1 MGAGRVIAVDQ
12 VGYRLAFAREY
23 NNVETVDFSEHE
35 DVLAELKRITDGRGA
50 DVCIEAVGCE
60 ASGSYAQKLSGAMK
74 LQAGSPTAL
83 FWSIHAARRGGRVSI
98 VGVYGPPANLFP
110 VGVAMNKNLTL
121 RLGQCNVRRYMPH
134 LLDLIRAGTIDA
146 KGIIS
151 HRFPL
156 DQAPEAYEMFQK
168 KQDEC
173 IKCVLI
179 PAHAQA

>member
-1 MGAGRVIAVDQ
+1 M
-12 VGYRLAFAREY
+12 
-23 NNVETVDFSEHE
+23 
-35 DVLAELKRITDGRGA
+35 TDGRGA
-50 DVCIEAVGCE
+50 DVCIDCVGCE
-60 ASGSYAQKLSGAMK
+60 ASGSLTHSLSGQAMI
-74 LQAGSPTAL
+74 QAGAPTAL
-83 FWSIHAARRGGRVSI
+83 FWAVHTARRGGKVSI

-121 RLGQCNVRRYMPH
+121 RLAQCNTRRYMPH
-134 LLDLIRAGTIDA
+134 LLDLIRQGVIDA

-156 DQAPEAYEMFQK
+156 EEAPEAYRLFAR

-179 PAHAQA
+179 PSHAQA